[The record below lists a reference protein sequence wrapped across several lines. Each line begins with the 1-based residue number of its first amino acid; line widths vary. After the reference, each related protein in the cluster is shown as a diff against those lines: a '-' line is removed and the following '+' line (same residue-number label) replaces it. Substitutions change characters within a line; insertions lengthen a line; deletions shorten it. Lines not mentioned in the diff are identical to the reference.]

1 MSKFW
6 SQKIQSTELLYY
18 SRQEKFNDE
27 NKDLWFKLLKVKDGM
42 KILEV
47 GCGGGHFTNMIKKY
61 YPSCEV
67 YGIDLDNNHIKFA
80 KKESKKQNI
89 EVNYQV
95 ADIKELPFNDNSFD
109 LVFSHTVVEHLPF
122 DDFIKEQKRVLK
134 TGGKLVIMRVD
145 MHIHNDR
152 PFLMF
157 ENEIND
163 VYNKMIFKDSQKVGK
178 FLEEPDITMQRLY
191 NYGFKNI
198 GFDYNRILY
207 YLPDLAPNK
216 MTAIAQIER
225 GYLSRIY
232 NALFATQR
240 AVNGNDLK
248 KQLLDLLQKQYEKR
262 IEIYNSGEKLFDF
275 QSSYLITLSAEK

>member
-95 ADIKELPFNDNSFD
+95 DDIKELPFNDETFD
-109 LVFSHTVVEHLPF
+109 LIFSHTVVEHLPF

-216 MTAIAQIER
+216 MTALAQIER

-240 AVNGNDLK
+240 AINGDDLK

>member
-95 ADIKELPFNDNSFD
+95 ADIKELPFNDETFD
-109 LVFSHTVVEHLPF
+109 LIFSHTVVEHLPF

-163 VYNKMIFKDSQKVGK
+163 VYNKMIFKDCQKVGN

-198 GFDYNRILY
+198 EFDYKRILC

-240 AVNGNDLK
+240 AINGDDLK

-262 IEIYNSGEKLFDF
+262 IEIYNSGEKLFDY
-275 QSSYLITLSAEK
+275 QSSYLITLSAE

>member
-240 AVNGNDLK
+240 AINGDDLK

>member
-216 MTAIAQIER
+216 MTALAQIER

-240 AVNGNDLK
+240 AINGDDLK

>member
-1 MSKFW
+1 
-6 SQKIQSTELLYY
+6 
-18 SRQEKFNDE
+18 
-27 NKDLWFKLLKVKDGM
+27 
-42 KILEV
+42 
-47 GCGGGHFTNMIKKY
+47 
-61 YPSCEV
+61 
-67 YGIDLDNNHIKFA
+67 
-80 KKESKKQNI
+80 
-89 EVNYQV
+89 
-95 ADIKELPFNDNSFD
+95 
-109 LVFSHTVVEHLPF
+109 
-122 DDFIKEQKRVLK
+122 
-134 TGGKLVIMRVD
+134 
-145 MHIHNDR
+145 
-152 PFLMF
+152 
-157 ENEIND
+157 
-163 VYNKMIFKDSQKVGK
+163 MIFKDCQKVGK

-198 GFDYNRILY
+198 EFDYNRILY